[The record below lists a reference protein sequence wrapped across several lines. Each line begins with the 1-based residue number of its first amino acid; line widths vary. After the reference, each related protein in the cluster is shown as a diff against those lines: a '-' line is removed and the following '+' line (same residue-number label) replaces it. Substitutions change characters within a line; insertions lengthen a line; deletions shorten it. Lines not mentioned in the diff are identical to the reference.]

1 MLPDFSRLTIGTAA
15 PKRNLSE
22 VDGEG
27 GEGGPDMPT
36 WADELLQEFED
47 KEEAQK
53 EAPARAAA
61 AKAAEENEPA
71 RMMAV
76 RAKIAAK
83 EAAAKV
89 KEDREKAA
97 RATKLARERAL
108 QAADDMRRD
117 AAEKLKDAT
126 ADSFLKA
133 RRAVER
139 AVKAGS
145 SAAMVEILKQAAEK
159 AEKRNR
165 KAWNTWNEEWGPYA
179 MSMKPAR
186 VYTLMRDRQ

>member
-1 MLPDFSRLTIGTAA
+1 
-15 PKRNLSE
+15 
-22 VDGEG
+22 
-27 GEGGPDMPT
+27 MPF
-36 WADELLQEFED
+36 WAGELLQEFED
-47 KEEAQK
+47 KEKAQK
-53 EAPARAAA
+53 ATPARAAA
-61 AKAAEENEPA
+61 AKTAEENEPA

-76 RAKIAAK
+76 RAIIAEK
-83 EAAAKV
+83 RAAAKV
-89 KEDREKAA
+89 MEDRDKAA

-108 QAADDMRRD
+108 QTADDVRRV

-139 AVKAGS
+139 AVEAGF
-145 SAAMVEILKQAAEK
+145 SAATVEALKQAA
-159 AEKRNR
+159 ANVEKRNQ

-179 MSMKPAR
+179 MSMKSAR